1 MRFANNAREI
11 AVKRVF
17 QIVLVYINFR
27 DDFVD
32 VLIKNPF
39 SSGFFP
45 INDPDANPAGSSPAA
60 PRR

>member
-17 QIVLVYINFR
+17 QIVLVYNNFR

-39 SSGFFP
+39 SSIPPKGTKRC
-45 INDPDANPAGSSPAA
+45 AWRA
-60 PRR
+60 